1 MSYLSDE
8 RFESKSRAKRLLEEL
23 KKKEKEINFHS
34 KQIGKNTIIYCKN
47 EERISEYEDSYKNI
61 KNW

>member
-1 MSYLSDE
+1 MSYLSDD
-8 RFESKSRAKRLLEEL
+8 RFESKSRAKKLLEEL
-23 KKKEKEINFHS
+23 KKKEKEITFHS

-47 EERISEYEDSYKNI
+47 EERLEEYEENYNNI